1 MSKKYPGRP
10 KVYEEKITISHAI
23 EQSLLTRLNLFA
35 DFNNTRTSLINEAI
49 EEYLKK
55 RKA

>member
-49 EEYLKK
+49 EEDLKK